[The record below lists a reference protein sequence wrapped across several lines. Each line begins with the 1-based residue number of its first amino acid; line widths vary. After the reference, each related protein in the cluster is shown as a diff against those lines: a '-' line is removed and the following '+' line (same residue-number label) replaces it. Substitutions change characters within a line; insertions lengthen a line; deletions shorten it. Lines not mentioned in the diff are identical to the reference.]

1 MLPLN
6 ELQAL
11 FVHKKIEV
19 RPIAIHTSTKQEL
32 VAPVTLDGEKLLF
45 ELSDANM
52 HDISEDHDI
61 NIRAPHD
68 TSKSQC
74 IPLHIIVNEELAK
87 VLDFV
92 DERVKKGYRVINDDC
107 PSWLSLVKTSF
118 TGNKVLMVDVVLD
131 NSDASTQ
138 MLIMKNDQLLE
149 GSGKDFLD
157 ENIGGVQNLKDYTC
171 NPVLELAWIMH
182 RDCDGAHRLRVKT
195 HSIMLKKKVKEP
207 AMKRMKMSGAKM
219 NQLLASHRLTRVA
232 NTF

>member
-1 MLPLN
+1 MEYTNVLPLN

-19 RPIAIHTSTKQEL
+19 RTIAIHTSTKQEL

-45 ELSDANM
+45 ELSDVNM

-68 TSKSQC
+68 TSESQC
-74 IPLHIIVNEELAK
+74 IPLHIIVTEELVK

-118 TGNKVLMVDVVLD
+118 TGDKVLMVDIHFNAQQLHQQD
-131 NSDASTQ
+131 LQT
-138 MLIMKNDQLLE
+138 QLL
-149 GSGKDFLD
+149 
-157 ENIGGVQNLKDYTC
+157 
-171 NPVLELAWIMH
+171 
-182 RDCDGAHRLRVKT
+182 
-195 HSIMLKKKVKEP
+195 
-207 AMKRMKMSGAKM
+207 
-219 NQLLASHRLTRVA
+219 QLLLLPIRLLVLHN
-232 NTF
+232 NTMFNNILKALIRQI